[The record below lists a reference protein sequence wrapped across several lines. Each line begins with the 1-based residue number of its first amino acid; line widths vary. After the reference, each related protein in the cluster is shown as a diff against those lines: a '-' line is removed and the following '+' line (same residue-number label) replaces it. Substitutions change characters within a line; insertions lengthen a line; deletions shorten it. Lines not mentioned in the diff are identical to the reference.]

1 MKTPLAAWENTWTTS
16 LGAYF
21 PGERVVLR
29 GRDLF
34 TELKDLSWIGL
45 LIYGI
50 TGNIPD
56 EKSVRLLNGIWTL
69 ATSYPDPRIW
79 NNRIGALAGTA
90 RSTAT
95 LGVSAGIAITEAVVY
110 GLQPV
115 LGATQLLIDVRE
127 RLDRGDELAD
137 VIARRLEQPCDDNNQ
152 RRLAALPGFGR
163 PVSSRDER
171 IAPLMSL
178 AEELGF
184 AQGPS
189 VSLAFKIEET
199 LLQSGRSKLYLNV
212 AGLMAALLSDQG
224 YTPAQQY
231 QLCVLC
237 SSGGM
242 LFCAAD
248 AAAQPQGRFFPMRC
262 SSIKYRGKASRQWKT
277 DET

>member
-56 EKSVRLLNGIWTL
+56 QKSVRLLNGIWTL

-95 LGVSAGIAITEAVVY
+95 LGVSAGIDDEAVVTHRKFE
-110 GLQPV
+110 LDSV
-115 LGATQLLIDVRE
+115 LDQDQRWLRIGRRIGIVLNKEEVE
-127 RLDRGDELAD
+127 R
-137 VIARRLEQPCDDNNQ
+137 ARRVRKETIASFIVTDD
-152 RRLAALPGFGR
+152 
-163 PVSSRDER
+163 DD
-171 IAPLMSL
+171 IH
-178 AEELGF
+178 
-184 AQGPS
+184 
-189 VSLAFKIEET
+189 K
-199 LLQSGRSKLYLNV
+199 K
-212 AGLMAALLSDQG
+212 
-224 YTPAQQY
+224 
-231 QLCVLC
+231 
-237 SSGGM
+237 
-242 LFCAAD
+242 
-248 AAAQPQGRFFPMRC
+248 
-262 SSIKYRGKASRQWKT
+262 
-277 DET
+277 